1 MSLVARTLE
10 EDGISTVSLGAGR
23 DIVEYCGVARFLFTD
38 FPLGNPCGKP
48 WDQAMQRQIVESGLS
63 LLEEACEA
71 RTIRQTPFVWSDDSS
86 WKDDYM
92 KVDATN
98 LERLKHMGEQLR
110 AAQQHAKQSGH
121 TRSE

>member
-10 EDGISTVSLGAGR
+10 EDGISTVILGAGR

-48 WDQAMQRQIVESGLS
+48 WNQAMQRQIVESSLT
-63 LLEEACEA
+63 LLEEACET

-92 KVDATN
+92 KVDAS
-98 LERLKHMGEQLR
+98 LERLKQMGEQR
-110 AAQQHAKQSGH
+110 RTAQQHAKQSGLI
-121 TRSE
+121 RSE